1 MKQFEGLLNKQ
12 AREIKLWWSWN
23 KRWDTNLVFIRR
35 EKNEGQAVIKLLQL
49 NLLVL
54 FALFM
59 GGCAAL
65 SPNFQQPEV
74 EIIGLEPLPPAVGS
88 DLRFRIHLRIF
99 NPNNQELPL
108 SGIYYKLSLA
118 GHKVMTG
125 TSNNLLPIAPYGQ
138 DDISVD
144 ATASWMGSLFAAAEL
159 ANRGQQ
165 SVPYELQAKIG
176 LSRSIVPSIT
186 VQRSGE
192 VRLNQNP
199 GLYH

>member
-1 MKQFEGLLNKQ
+1 MQQQYAAYPAPTK
-12 AREIKLWWSWN
+12 I
-23 KRWDTNLVFIRR
+23 
-35 EKNEGQAVIKLLQL
+35 EKNQGQAVIKLLRL

-54 FALFM
+54 LALFI
-59 GGCAAL
+59 GGCAVL
-65 SPNFQQPEV
+65 SPNFQKPEV
-74 EIIGLEPLPPAVGS
+74 EIVGLEPLPPAAGS

-108 SGIYYKLSLA
+108 TGLYYKLSLA

-144 ATASWMGSLFAAAEL
+144 ATASWMGSLFAVAEL
-159 ANRGQQ
+159 AHRGQR

-176 LSRSIVPSIT
+176 LSTSIVPSIT

-192 VRLNQNP
+192 VRLDQDLN
-199 GLYH
+199 LYH